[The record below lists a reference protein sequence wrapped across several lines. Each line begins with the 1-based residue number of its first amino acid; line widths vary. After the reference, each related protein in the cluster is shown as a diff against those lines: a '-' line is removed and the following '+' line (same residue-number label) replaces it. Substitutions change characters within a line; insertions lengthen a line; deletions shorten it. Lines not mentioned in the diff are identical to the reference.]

1 MGSSHLIE
9 ILLLIDVSVV
19 LVFEINLVVGY
30 DLIVGET
37 HLCIDKVLIAVHK
50 EIRKVQ

>member
-1 MGSSHLIE
+1 MGSSYLIE
-9 ILLLIDVSVV
+9 ILLLIYVRIV
-19 LVFEINLVVGY
+19 LVLEINLVIGY